1 MTDTDT
7 GGSPRRASLP
17 LHFTPPAQSTAEA
30 AHVLRGPSARSGRG
44 TLTSMTEPISG
55 TFDDVTRKAL
65 SHARAGDHRAR
76 PAEING
82 HRAILTPHMD
92 TDGNLDADDL
102 AAQVYALAH
111 GMSSDDGQ
119 YTGGYFT
126 AEGIGHYSPA
136 PADLDEPTSQ

>member
-1 MTDTDT
+1 MPGPTS
-7 GGSPRRASLP
+7 GAS
-17 LHFTPPAQSTAEA
+17 
-30 AHVLRGPSARSGRG
+30 
-44 TLTSMTEPISG
+44 
-55 TFDDVTRKAL
+55 DDVPRKAL
-65 SHARAGDHRAR
+65 THARAGAHRAR